1 MSARSPPGGMD
12 GCRSS
17 APIRLPP
24 GTAPAGPVYL
34 APRLVYLSSP
44 SRRGSMVG
52 VAQSVRAPDCGSGGR
67 RFDPGRPPS
76 SRPRSGRQWQ
86 TRVHSRNA
94 VDTPRGFRY
103 CEGLPCFCRSTAGSG
118 MAAHP
123 LGGNAANRVPE
134 RLRLR
139 GVQPHRCLTIEVMRS
154 GRALPPRSTV
164 SSSVSPGRGPSVPA
178 GEGFNQHRFRTRD
191 PTRSTVQS
199 SCSSYSNHGEF
210 DPGSGRTLAACFIHA
225 SRTRDRVLAPGA
237 EWRTGE

>member
-86 TRVHSRNA
+86 TRVRSRNA

-103 CEGLPCFCRSTAGSG
+103 CEGLPCFCRSTAGPG
-118 MAAHP
+118 TAAHP
-123 LGGNAANRVPE
+123 LGGNAASRVPE

-154 GRALPPRSTV
+154 GRALPPKSTV
-164 SSSVSPGRGPSVPA
+164 SLRFRPVEDDPSRRAKGSTNTDSEQGIRRDPLFNRAVQAIQIMESLILAQDERWRRALYMQVERGP
-178 GEGFNQHRFRTRD
+178 G
-191 PTRSTVQS
+191 
-199 SCSSYSNHGEF
+199 
-210 DPGSGRTLAACFIHA
+210 ACTW
-225 SRTRDRVLAPGA
+225 SRVADG
-237 EWRTGE
+237 